1 MQHIDKYIDCLNSD
15 FQQIKQ
21 EISRRSNLQKAVLTG
36 YIALLSYIFTR
47 IIDMKMNWQIE
58 IAMLIYLLLVQ
69 LYNYRESLEIQRLG
83 KIISE
88 KIAPALKEIIGLAC
102 VNQIYHSQTS
112 PESIEYSTKKTRRF
126 LSKTFNWTFLAFIP
140 LVITSLYFFDNSF
153 KDCKLTIIIILLLLI
168 SNIGITSF
176 SEYHKSKTKK

>member
-47 IIDMKMNWQIE
+47 TVDMKMNWQIE
-58 IAMLIYLLLVQ
+58 IAMLICLLLVQ
-69 LYNYRESLEIQRLG
+69 LYNYRESLEIERLG

-88 KIAPALKEIIGLAC
+88 KIAPSLKEIIDLPSI
-102 VNQIYHSQTS
+102 NQIYHSQTS
-112 PESIEYSTKKTRRF
+112 PESFENSTKKIRRF
-126 LSKTFNWTFLAFIP
+126 LSKTFNWIFFAFIP
-140 LVITSLYFFDNSF
+140 LIITVFYFSINNFRE
-153 KDCKLTIIIILLLLI
+153 CLWTMTLILLLLVA
-168 SNIGITSF
+168 NLGLTFF
-176 SEYHKSKTKK
+176 SEYHKSKK